1 MRIIIYISI
10 IFLIGCAS
18 DRQLPIANAGQN
30 ECATFRRMATYCL
43 RDWLTG
49 EDAGGN
55 WQQIGTAPQDI
66 SNLLV
71 GDNPCIEWSDKA
83 CGQYSLMYI
92 VGDACCR
99 DTAYVNPLKC
109 CLTGISICN

>member
-1 MRIIIYISI
+1 MMRVILIS
-10 IFLIGCAS
+10 FLFIVGCAS
-18 DRQLPIANAGQN
+18 ERQLPIANAGQD
-30 ECATFRRMATYCL
+30 ECATFRRMATHCL

-49 EDAGGN
+49 EDAGGT
-55 WQQIGTAPQDI
+55 WSQIGATPQNI
-66 SNLLV
+66 SSLLV

-83 CGQYSLMYI
+83 CGQYNLMYV

-109 CLTGISICN
+109 CLTGSSNCN

>member
-1 MRIIIYISI
+1 MRYLILIIIVLSS
-10 IFLIGCAS
+10 CSRDAVP
-18 DRQLPIANAGQN
+18 DKANAGQD
-30 ECATFRRMATYCL
+30 ECAVFRKMATYCL

-49 EDAGGN
+49 EDAGGT

-66 SNLLV
+66 SSLLV

-83 CGQYSLMYI
+83 CGQYNLMYI

-99 DTAYVNPLKC
+99 DTAYVNPYKC
-109 CLTGISICN
+109 CLAGGGTICN